1 MPCPQTVRTRKRLL
15 LSRIFGLLIVV
26 TLLFGANA
34 RTGSAGAVAGEV
46 LFCVGVLMAVS
57 GFFGRL
63 WCLSYIAG
71 RKSKV
76 LVTTGPYSLCRH
88 PLYFFSLVGGVGLGL
103 CTETLTI
110 PLVFL
115 LAFTL
120 YYPVAICGEDRF
132 LSGAFPEYEGYKARV
147 PAFFPRWS
155 HFDEGEDLQVNA
167 RRLRREIVAAAGFV
181 ACLGVIELVEVLHEI
196 QVIPTYFLIP

>member
-15 LSRIFGLLIVV
+15 VSRIFGLLIVV

-34 RTGSAGAVAGEV
+34 RTASAGGVLGDV

-88 PLYFFSLVGGVGLGL
+88 PLYFFSLVGGVGLAL

-115 LAFTL
+115 LAFAL
-120 YYPVAICGEDRF
+120 YYPVAIRGEDRF
-132 LSGAFPEYEGYKARV
+132 LTGAFPDYESYKARV

-155 HFDEGEDLQVNA
+155 NFDEGGDLQVSA
-167 RRLRREIVAAAGFV
+167 RRLRREIVASAGFV
-181 ACLGVIELVEVLHEI
+181 SCLGVIELVEVLHET
-196 QVIPTYFLIP
+196 QVIPTYFFIP